1 MLKRTKKGKESIG
14 RNLLEVEATGMYIAE
29 RRIDEWSIRANEYRI
44 HMDNT
49 SVMRG
54 REKKER
60 E

>member
-1 MLKRTKKGKESIG
+1 
-14 RNLLEVEATGMYIAE
+14 MYIAE

-54 REKKER
+54 REKKEKGIKSLC
-60 E
+60 ESW